1 MAMRDDIKEIL
12 LTDEQIAARIKELAE
27 ALTADYKNKNPIVIC
42 ILKGAAVFMTDL
54 IRQLDFPLEID
65 CMSVSSYGAGTIS
78 SGIVRIIKDLDATIK
93 DRDML
98 IVEDI
103 LDTGLTLDYL
113 IRTFEERMHRS
124 IKICALLIK
133 EKNDPDMQMRLN
145 VDYVGFRIKD
155 EFVVGYG
162 LDYNEHYRNLPYIG
176 ILKESVYK
184 GTD

>member
-1 MAMRDDIKEIL
+1 MTMRDDIQEIL
-12 LTDEQIAARIKELAE
+12 LTEERIAARVKELAK
-27 ALTADYKNKNPIVIC
+27 AVTADYRDKNPIVIC
-42 ILKGAAVFMTDL
+42 ILKGAMVFMTDF

-65 CMSVSSYGAGTIS
+65 CMSVSSYGSGTVS
-78 SGIVRIIKDLDATIK
+78 SGIVRIIKDLDTTITG
-93 DRDML
+93 RDML

-113 IRTFEERMHRS
+113 IRTFEERMPKS
-124 IKICALLIK
+124 IRICALLIK
-133 EKNDPDMQMRLN
+133 EKEDPKMQLRLK